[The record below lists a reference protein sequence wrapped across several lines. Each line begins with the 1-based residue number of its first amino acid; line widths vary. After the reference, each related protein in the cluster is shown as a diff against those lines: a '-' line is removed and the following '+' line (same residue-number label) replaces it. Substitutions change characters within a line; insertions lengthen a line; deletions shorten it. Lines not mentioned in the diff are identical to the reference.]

1 MHVDADDVRSIG
13 PKLGQIHTFSV
24 FFGSWKGTA
33 VSRLKRGNLWSVKV
47 DEKGAGI
54 PKPRLTTK
62 ELDKYRLDIIRKV
75 KDVAS
80 KHFNIAT
87 EKVLVVVNI
96 VK

>member
-1 MHVDADDVRSIG
+1 MQVDADDIRSIG

-24 FFGSWKGTA
+24 FFGPWKGTA

-47 DEKGAGI
+47 DEKGSGQI
-54 PKPRLTTK
+54 KRITMK

-80 KHFNIAT
+80 KYFNMPT
-87 EKVLVVVNI
+87 EKVLVMVNI
-96 VK
+96 EK